1 MGRQRKTS
9 GREGPSFEFHSG
21 RFPGSAGC
29 YLMKNASGEVIYVG
43 KAVNLR
49 RRLASYFQ
57 AHPRDRRTRRL
68 APRIRDIEVILVS
81 TENESLI
88 LEDNLIKYHRPRY
101 NSMRMRQDLGYPL
114 IILTGEP
121 LPRLLPYRRNW
132 HNKQW
137 EQTEGKDQGIKF
149 GPYLSKA
156 FRDTVMNF
164 AIERYGLRVCHDLPQ
179 KVCLRYQLRKCSGIC
194 EQKLSPE
201 EYARD
206 VEKVI
211 RLLSHR
217 VTGVLEQMR
226 SRMWEYAENSEFER
240 AGKLRDQ
247 IRVLSQVL
255 ERQIVDRDVKHNQDV
270 AYFGENGVCVMNI
283 CSGMLRQCRFYKL
296 GRSQRGEED
305 RERFLVAQYTTNCPE
320 EIITNAVRNHE
331 YVERALSEK
340 HQHPVEITTPK
351 RGVKRE
357 LLKLCKKNHEYRAG
371 LTAFPS
377 GL

>member
-57 AHPRDRRTRRL
+57 AHPKDRRTRRL
-68 APRIRDIEVILVS
+68 APRIRDIEVILVN

-101 NSMRMRQDLGYPL
+101 NSMRTRQDLGYPL
-114 IILTGEP
+114 MVLTGEP

-137 EQTEGKDQGIKF
+137 EQTEGKGQGIKF
-149 GPYLSKA
+149 GPYLSKT

-164 AIERYGLRVCHDLPQ
+164 AIETYGLRICHDLPQ
-179 KVCLRYQLRKCSGIC
+179 KVCLRYQLHKCSGIC

-206 VEKVI
+206 VERAVN
-211 RLLSHR
+211 LLSHR
-217 VTGVLEQMR
+217 ITGVLEQMR
-226 SRMWEYAENSEFER
+226 CRMWEYARNAEFER

-247 IRVLSQVL
+247 IRVLSRVL
-255 ERQIVDRDVKHNQDV
+255 ERQIVDRDVKHDQDV
-270 AYFGENGVCVMNI
+270 VYFGENGVSVIRIHM
-283 CSGMLRQCRFYKL
+283 GMLRLCRLHEFW
-296 GRSQRGEED
+296 RPARGVED
-305 RERFLVAQYTTNCPE
+305 REQFLLSQYGTDCPD
-320 EIITNAVRNHE
+320 EIITNAVCNHKD
-331 YVERALSEK
+331 VERALSEK
-340 HQHPVEITTPK
+340 HEHPVEITMPR
-351 RGVKRE
+351 RGVKHE
-357 LLKLCKKNHEYRAG
+357 LLKLCKKNHEYRDA
-371 LTAFPS
+371 LTVSPPR
-377 GL
+377 L